1 MKRFLALILSLA
13 MLFSLSACGQSS
25 GVSGKSHELTAG
37 YTAQNRNDLAYTT
50 PGYNGSHATTALG
63 LSLLQHHLQ
72 DEDEGLV
79 SPLSVLYALAMTM
92 NGAAGDT
99 LEQMEDALHGSVADW
114 NTFLTWLLEDTE
126 EHQGELH
133 LANALWLRDEEDR
146 LTVKESFL
154 QDITD
159 YYHAPAYAAPFD
171 ASTVRDINGFVN
183 KHTGGMIDDILD
195 EIPYDAVM
203 YLVNALGFE
212 AEWQEKYQPGQVRE
226 GTFTNTDGE
235 QETVDFLH
243 SGEHSYFTCNDGDGF
258 LKYYRGGDYAFA
270 ALLPKEGQ
278 SVEDFLATLTADDLH
293 DALLNN
299 RYRTVIAAIPQF
311 EEDCSMEL
319 SAALEAMGMTD
330 LFDMGSADLSAMGSS
345 TRGNLYVSRVLHETA
360 ISVTPLGTKAGA
372 ATAVE
377 VGDGAAMEE
386 EPPVEI
392 TLDRPFVY
400 LLVETNS
407 MTPLFIGVLGDI
419 D

>member
-1 MKRFLALILSLA
+1 MKRFLAFTLSLV
-13 MLFSLSACGQSS
+13 MLFSLTACGQR
-25 GVSGKSHELTAG
+25 GGIGGKSHELTAS
-37 YTAQNRNDLAYTT
+37 YTVQSRDDLGYTT
-50 PGYNGSHATTALG
+50 PGFSGPHAATSLG
-63 LSLLQHHLQ
+63 LALLQHHLQ
-72 DEDEGLV
+72 DEDDGLV

-92 NGAAGDT
+92 NGASGET
-99 LEQMEDALHGSVADW
+99 LEQMETALHGTAADW

-171 ASTVRDINGFVN
+171 ASTVRDINNFVN
-183 KHTGGMIDDILD
+183 KHTDGMIEDILD
-195 EIPYDAVM
+195 EIPDAAVM

-212 AEWQEKYQPGQVRE
+212 AQWQDPYQPGQVRK

-235 QETVDFLH
+235 TETVDFLH
-243 SGEHSYFTCNDGDGF
+243 SAEHSYFSCNEADGF
-258 LKYYRGGDYAFA
+258 LKYYRGSDYAFA

-278 SVEDFLATLTADDLH
+278 SVEDFLSTLTANDLH
-293 DALLNN
+293 DALVNH
-299 RYRTVIAAIPQF
+299 RYRTVIAALPQF
-311 EEDCSMEL
+311 EDNCSMEL
-319 SAALEAMGMTD
+319 SDALQAMGMTD
-330 LFDMGSADLSAMGSS
+330 LFDVGSADLSALGSS
-345 TRGNLYVSRVLHETA
+345 TGGNLFVSRVLHKTA
-360 ISVTPLGTKAGA
+360 ITVTPLGTKAGA

-377 VGDGAAMEE
+377 VGDGAALEE
-386 EPPVEI
+386 EAPAYI
-392 TLDRPFVY
+392 TLDRPFIY

-407 MTPLFIGVLGDI
+407 MTPLFIGLMGDI